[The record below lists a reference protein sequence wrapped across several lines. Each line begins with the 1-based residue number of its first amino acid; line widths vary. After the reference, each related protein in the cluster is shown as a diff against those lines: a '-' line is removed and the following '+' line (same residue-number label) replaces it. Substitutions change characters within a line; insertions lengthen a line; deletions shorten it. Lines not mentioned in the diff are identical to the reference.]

1 MDLPTATADLDSQ
14 YLRRARCGDHAAFA
28 SLYLRHASAVYT
40 LCVRLVRDHHHAED
54 LTQETFLRALA
65 AAGDFRG
72 GAPLAPWLKRIAANL
87 AIDWRRTRRIDP
99 PGESLDDDGS
109 ADTTPGTAIDLS
121 ALLERLPMHVR
132 TVLWLAL
139 VEGWTHR
146 ELAERFGRSESWS
159 KTVLAR
165 ATARLQKEHTP

>member
-1 MDLPTATADLDSQ
+1 MDPRTASAEIDSH
-14 YLRRARCGDHAAFA
+14 YLARARQGDHAAFA

-54 LTQETFLRALA
+54 LTQETFLKALGAASEFRA
-65 AAGDFRG
+65 

-87 AIDWRRTRRIDP
+87 SIDWRRTRRIDP
-99 PGESLDDDGS
+99 PGESLDDDGAS
-109 ADTTPGTAIDLS
+109 DTTPGTSIDLA
-121 ALLERLPMHVR
+121 ALLKRLPMHVR

-165 ATARLQKEHTP
+165 ATARLQKEHMP